1 MVSGK
6 SLQNSLRNLRQ
17 CSVVDQIQL
26 CRDLDNTELA
36 NEVYDAD
43 KDVFLKNFRQ
53 FWIWDMLVVVPLDYC
68 ETLYTR
74 VLPLFDVIPQG
85 QYAC

>member
-1 MVSGK
+1 
-6 SLQNSLRNLRQ
+6 
-17 CSVVDQIQL
+17 VVDQIQL

-36 NEVYDAD
+36 KEVYDAD

-68 ETLYTR
+68 ETLHTR